1 MLRIGPVLSF
11 RGQLEQQWRVT
22 VLIGVARD
30 QPPPELDLDGT
41 PCAAPTLLYRGA
53 QDAYW
58 RYDLSAPLHV
68 NERSVSYGIEGQD
81 ARWSFTVP
89 ARDQAP
95 RIAYVSCNGFSDPN
109 GMRKLVRPQNA
120 VWTDLLCNHEA
131 ELRPA
136 GYVLDREQLWHESK
150 VHDKGLQRFHLMAM
164 GGDQIYFDSIWED
177 LAPLKRWVGLSRK
190 KQLEFKVS
198 ASLQQ
203 SIDSYYLELYSQR
216 WLPKTRSAWGKD
228 RRSVKDRD
236 KQTDL
241 YDAADAMARIPTVMM
256 WDDHDIFD
264 GWGSYTPEMQH
275 CELFQV
281 LFRSARR
288 AFWVFQMQHVLEDL
302 PDLTPTARPNVS
314 QRDPQ
319 LAPIAWSDYLA
330 GDALALPVL
339 ADQPGFSQCYLVGSL
354 ALVVADLRTERSRT
368 QILGDATWTA
378 LQTWLET
385 LPSEREAGQGRGC
398 AHVVVLSSVPVAHP
412 KLSLAEVLLDNLGH
426 DHVLDSNADDLRDH
440 WSHDDHEGERKR
452 LIETLS
458 RLAEKKRLRT
468 CIVSGDVHVAA
479 RGGIYR
485 QDTPPAANW
494 AQIHQF
500 TSSAIVHPSLVGVME
515 RLFLQLLNRT
525 AAKAQAIDVQHT
537 VEMMLFPGHH
547 RYVMAAR
554 NWLALEVDA
563 DAHNE
568 QRSQL
573 WATWRCENESG
584 FSNHLQ
590 AVPAAVLD

>member
-1 MLRIGPVLSF
+1 MLRIGPILSF
-11 RGQLEQQWRVT
+11 RGSVAQQWRVT
-22 VLIGVARD
+22 VLIGIAQD
-30 QPPPELDLDGT
+30 LSPPALTLEGRA
-41 PCAAPTLLYRGA
+41 CAAPMRLYQDA
-53 QDAYW
+53 QNAYW
-58 RYDLSAPLHV
+58 RYDLTTQLQSQ
-68 NERSVSYGIEGQD
+68 ERTLTYAITGEE
-81 ARWSFTVP
+81 ATWSFTIP
-89 ARDQAP
+89 ALEQAP
-95 RIAYVSCNGFSDPN
+95 RMAYVSCNGFSDPN

-120 VWTDLLCNHEA
+120 VWTDLLCNHQA
-131 ELRPA
+131 ALRPA
-136 GYVLDREQLWHESK
+136 GYVLDREQLWHERK
-150 VHDKGLQRFHLMAM
+150 VHDKGLQRFHVLTM

-177 LAPLKRWVGLSRK
+177 LPPLKRWVGLSRK
-190 KQLEFKVS
+190 KQLEFKVTP
-198 ASLQQ
+198 SLRQ
-203 SIDSYYLELYSQR
+203 SIESYYMELYSQR
-216 WLPKTRSAWGKD
+216 WLPRARSAWNKD
-228 RRSVKDRD
+228 RRQVRDKD

-275 CELFQV
+275 CELFQI
-281 LFRSARR
+281 LFQSARR
-288 AFWVFQMQHVLEDL
+288 AFWVFQMQHAIEHL
-302 PDLTPTARPNVS
+302 PPLTPTARPNVS
-314 QRDPQ
+314 QQDPQ
-319 LAPIAWSDYLA
+319 FAPLALTDHVAQ
-330 GDALALPVL
+330 DALALPIL
-339 ADQPGFSQCYLVGSL
+339 PRQPGFTQCYLVGPL

-368 QILGDATWTA
+368 QILSDATWSS
-378 LQTWLET
+378 LQHWMET
-385 LPSEREAGQGRGC
+385 LPSERDGKDGC

-412 KLSLAEVLLDNLGH
+412 KLSLAEVLLDSLGH

-563 DAHNE
+563 DAHQD

-573 WATWRCENESG
+573 WATWRCENEKG

>member
-11 RGQLEQQWRVT
+11 RGIVAQQWGVT
-22 VLIGVARD
+22 AMIGIARN
-30 QPPPELDLDGT
+30 QAPPSLELEGQ
-41 PCAAPTLLYRGA
+41 PCAPPVLLYQDA
-53 QDAYW
+53 NDAYW
-58 RYDLSAPLHV
+58 RYDLSCDLQAS
-68 NERSVSYGIEGQD
+68 ERKLTYAIVGAD
-81 ARWSFTVP
+81 MRWSFTVP
-89 ARDQAP
+89 ARGQAP
-95 RIAYVSCNGFSDPN
+95 RMAYVSCNGFSDPN

-120 VWTDLLCNHEA
+120 VWTDLLCNHQA
-131 ELRPA
+131 ALRPD
-136 GYVLDREQLWHESK
+136 GYVLDREQLWHEAK
-150 VHDKGLQRFHLMAM
+150 VHDKGLQRFHVLTM

-177 LAPLKRWVGLSRK
+177 LPPLKRWVGLSRK
-190 KQLEFKVS
+190 KQLDFKVS
-198 ASLQQ
+198 PSLRQ
-203 SIDSYYLELYSQR
+203 SIESYYMELYRQR
-216 WLPKTRSAWGKD
+216 WLPRTRPAWDKD
-228 RRSVKDRD
+228 RRQVRDKD

-275 CELFQV
+275 CELFQT
-281 LFRSARR
+281 LFQCARR
-288 AFWVFQMQHVLEDL
+288 AFWVFQMQHAVEHL
-302 PDLTPTARPNVS
+302 PALTPTPRPNVS
-314 QRDPQ
+314 QQDPQ
-319 LAPIAWSDYLA
+319 FAPILWSSHRDQ
-330 GDALALPVL
+330 DALALPIL
-339 ADQPGFSQCYLVGSL
+339 ERQPGFAQCYLLGTL

-368 QILGDATWTA
+368 QILGNATWTS
-378 LQTWLET
+378 LQHWLET
-385 LPSEREAGQGRGC
+385 LPSERDGAMGC

-412 KLSLAEVLLDNLGH
+412 KLSLAEVLLDSLGH

-500 TSSAIVHPSLVGVME
+500 TSSAVVHPSLVGIME
-515 RLFLQLLNRT
+515 RLFLQLLNST

-537 VEMMLFPGHH
+537 IEMMLFPGHH

-554 NWLALEVDA
+554 NWLALEVDV
-563 DAHNE
+563 DTQQQ

-573 WATWRCENESG
+573 WATWRCENEKG